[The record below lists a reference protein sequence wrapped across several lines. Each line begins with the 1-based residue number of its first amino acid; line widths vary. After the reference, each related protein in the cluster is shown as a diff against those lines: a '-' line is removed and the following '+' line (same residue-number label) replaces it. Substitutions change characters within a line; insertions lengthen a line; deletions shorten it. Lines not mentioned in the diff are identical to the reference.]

1 VCAAL
6 AVPVVTFFWD
16 PPAAA
21 WIDALKAAGARGDLD
36 QMSLLAGESSGL
48 IGARLPAAEI
58 VATLQRELAAAA
70 RSLS

>member
-1 VCAAL
+1 MGLPPTRAA
-6 AVPVVTFFWD
+6 T
-16 PPAAA
+16 
-21 WIDALKAAGARGDLD
+21 GDLD

-70 RSLS
+70 RSLG